1 MATYTYAL
9 WNNKGGVGKSYLT
22 FQLACEYA
30 RLHPGKKTL
39 VVDLCPQANAS
50 GMLLGG
56 IVKGEQAIDE
66 LCSRL
71 HRRTVAGDVRERI
84 ASPYHNPRCGSEYAT
99 QVQTINPR
107 IPENLHLVVG
117 DEELEILASRV
128 SRAVA
133 PGPDNASA
141 LTHGWIRDLIED
153 MKTSW
158 NGTTSAAVFI
168 DRNPSFGVY
177 TELALSASDRLVIPF
192 SADGSSKRAV
202 RSVLSL
208 VYGVSR
214 SAGSQKS
221 EYYLRSEEFNTRLPG
236 IDCYVGNR
244 LTQGNYKSAN
254 AFRSVVNTIGEE
266 IRAVWEEHPNHFC
279 IAGGPSPRTT
289 GEFKSMF
296 QCEIRDANTA
306 SVVSSSL
313 SIPPS
318 GLSEGLYDLPG
329 KKGVKVNQSQL
340 DRLQPNIEKLARQI
354 E

>member
-30 RLHPGKKTL
+30 RLHPDKRTL
-39 VVDLCPQANAS
+39 VVDLCPQANSS

-56 IVKGEQAIDE
+56 IVKGEQAIDDI
-66 LCSRL
+66 CARPD
-71 HRRTVAGDVRERI
+71 RRTIAGYVRERI
-84 ASPYHNPRCGSEYAT
+84 ASPYHNPRCGSGYAT
-99 QVQTINPR
+99 QVHKINPG
-107 IPENLHLVVG
+107 IPENLYLVVG

-128 SRAVA
+128 SHAA
-133 PGPDNASA
+133 AGGPENGWL

-153 MKTSW
+153 IKTAW

-168 DRNPSFGVY
+168 DCNPSFGIY

-202 RSVLSL
+202 RAVLSL

-221 EYYLRSEEFNTRLPG
+221 EFHLKSEAFNVRLPS
-236 IDCYVGNR
+236 IYCYAGNR
-244 LTQGNYKSAN
+244 QTQGNYKSAN
-254 AFRSVVNTIGEE
+254 AFTSVVNTIFEE
-266 IRAVWEEHPNHFC
+266 VQAVWKQHPNHFC
-279 IAGGPSPRTT
+279 IHSGPSPTSAA
-289 GEFKSMF
+289 EFRKMF

-313 SIPPS
+313 GIPLF
-318 GLSEGLYDLPG
+318 GLAAGQYDLPG
-329 KKGVKVNQSQL
+329 KKGVIVNQSQL
-340 DRLQPNIEKLARQI
+340 DVLQPNIETLARMI

>member
-30 RLHPGKKTL
+30 RLHPDKKTL
-39 VVDLCPQANAS
+39 VVDLCPQANSS

-56 IVKGEQAIDE
+56 IVKGEQAIDDI
-66 LCSRL
+66 CARPD
-71 HRRTVAGDVRERI
+71 RRTIAGYVRERI
-84 ASPYHNPRCGSEYAT
+84 ASPYHNPRCGSGYAT
-99 QVQTINPR
+99 QVHKINPG
-107 IPENLHLVVG
+107 IPENLYLVVG

-128 SRAVA
+128 SHAA
-133 PGPDNASA
+133 AGGLENGWL

-153 MKTSW
+153 IKTAW

-168 DRNPSFGVY
+168 DCNPSFGIY
-177 TELALSASDRLVIPF
+177 TELALFASDRLVIPF

-214 SAGSQKS
+214 SAGSRKS
-221 EYYLRSEEFNTRLPG
+221 EYHLRSEEFNTRLPG
-236 IDCYVGNR
+236 IYCYVGNR
-244 LTQGNYKSAN
+244 LTQGNDKSAN

-266 IRAVWEEHPNHFC
+266 IRAVWAEHPNHFC
-279 IAGGPSPRTT
+279 IHGGASPRTI

-313 SIPPS
+313 GIPLFALAA
-318 GLSEGLYDLPG
+318 GQYDLPG

-340 DRLQPNIEKLARQI
+340 DRLQPNIKELAHHI